1 MSALPPK
8 SGHRARR
15 WACPLCANSGQTH
28 RSKKKL
34 LFDHLVGAGEQRW
47 GNGEAERFGCV
58 QIDDQFELGGRLH
71 RKLARLRALENTV
84 DVDGGAS
91 KQIHK
96 VDAVRHQT
104 PFFYGKTIG
113 RNARYTVSRRQ
124 FDNAVAMND
133 IETVR
138 HHDQSWR
145 RAA

>member
-1 MSALPPK
+1 MDGSRSWWFFETPVWHVDA
-8 SGHRARR
+8 ARG
-15 WACPLCANSGQTH
+15 PSTPSL
-28 RSKKKL
+28 
-34 LFDHLVGAGEQRW
+34 DHLVGAGEQGGRHV
-47 GNGEAERFGCV
+47 EAERLRGFEVDHKLVLGRRLDR
-58 QIDDQFELGGRLH
+58 QISRI
-71 RKLARLRALENTV
+71 

-104 PFFYGKTIG
+104 PFFHGKTIG

-138 HHDQSWR
+138 
-145 RAA
+145 